1 MDRRE
6 TVRKVLAGTLIGLS
20 ALLLVASL
28 VGVVLAWG
36 YNEPLTREA
45 TTRLQAVDA
54 ELAAAQ
60 TALGNAKSELERT
73 LRIVETAEQTLM
85 ALKDELEQAKVLFGE
100 VNGTL
105 DEQLVPGLQASR
117 ARVDEVR
124 QSLQDLRATLVQLNS
139 LPFLGFSLP
148 GDELLA
154 NLIATADSIDS
165 DIANLQALAEKA
177 AQFTDDAS
185 YLMGGD
191 LGETKANLQN
201 FLLVVNDYDLK
212 LADWRAQVK
221 TLLGALPGWLD
232 TASLVLTV
240 FLLWFGFA
248 QFGLFLHGL
257 TLWRG
262 GDPLAELRALAKS

>member
-1 MDRRE
+1 MNRRE
-6 TVRKVLAGTLIGLS
+6 TVRKALAGTLMGLS

-28 VGVVLAWG
+28 VGVALAWG

-60 TALGNAKSELERT
+60 TALDNAKSELERT
-73 LRIVETAEQTLM
+73 LRIVETAEQTLL
-85 ALKDELEQAKVLFGE
+85 ALKDELEQARVLFGE

-165 DIANLQALAEKA
+165 DIANLQLLAEKA

-191 LGETKANLQN
+191 LGETKANLEN
-201 FLLVVNDYDLK
+201 FLLVVNEYDLK

-221 TLLGALPGWLD
+221 TLLDALPGWVD
-232 TASLVLTV
+232 WASLVLTV